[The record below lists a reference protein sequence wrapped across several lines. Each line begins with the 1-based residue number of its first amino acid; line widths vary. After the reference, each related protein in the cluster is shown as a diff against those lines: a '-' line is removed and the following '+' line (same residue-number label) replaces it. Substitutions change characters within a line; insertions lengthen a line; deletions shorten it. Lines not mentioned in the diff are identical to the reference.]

1 MHIPEEEVLSEA
13 SEEVVEYWLN
23 VVKGFFTI
31 RGLKVGNREVDFLA
45 IKLDGEDRLLGS
57 RAHVEVHAPAY
68 ARAIGLP
75 YWPPESQAQRLVK
88 KFDEEH
94 VKAEVTKRLGEG
106 YNRVLILGSYGR
118 VEPEREARS
127 KLIQELEKLGVK
139 VVKFEDVLGEVQ
151 GSITTATYTRPAL
164 RMIQYYKYIAE
175 W

>member
-1 MHIPEEEVLSEA
+1 LSEA